1 MRPLGVFCEPVQL
14 ALPQPNKQTEPKR
27 IKGQSWR
34 SRSFQLHFRQ
44 KWWSPDFCGL
54 EPLALCHMGW
64 EVCCVW
70 QVTTNIAQLPR
81 QSDGGSQFH
90 SWKPCVSAQ
99 TCWNHRFAYVC
110 LCMWHVQ
117 RGEKTNPVF
126 QKLYGHTSSI
136 VKSPGPGRLCR
147 QWHTDVEAKLQC
159 ASPDISCTGILRRAS
174 AMNLTLLISLGHWHL
189 KPVIFGCLVRVPLC
203 SNVREIFLG
212 PRVVNI
218 WFHNITWR
226 PSQAWYPFTSLY
238 GLTAR
243 STWGSWATDISYA
256 TPRIYSFWALGPK
269 HELHANQ

>member
-14 ALPQPNKQTEPKR
+14 ALPQTNKQNQSVS
-27 IKGQSWR
+27 KGNLGGLSLSSSTFAR
-34 SRSFQLHFRQ
+34 NDEALIFAVSNLHRKQ
-44 KWWSPDFCGL
+44 WHGVGSVL
-54 EPLALCHMGW
+54 R
-64 EVCCVW
+64 

-81 QSDGGSQFH
+81 QSDGCSQFH

-99 TCWNHRFAYVC
+99 TCWNHRFVC
-110 LCMWHVQ
+110 GCACDMSKEVH
-117 RGEKTNPVF
+117 TNPVF

-174 AMNLTLLISLGHWHL
+174 AMNLTLLISPGHWHL

-203 SNVREIFLG
+203 SNVRKIFLG

-243 STWGSWATDISYA
+243 SAWGSWATDISYA